1 MSVQAFYNELAPLYH
16 LVYENWE
23 ASVARQG
30 KALASLIEEQW
41 GADARTVHDAAVG
54 IGTQALGLLVL
65 GFRVTGSD
73 LSPGAVARA
82 QREAARRGLPLS
94 CLVADFRA
102 LPIRATSVDV
112 VLVCDNALPHLE
124 TPEDIRTALAECFR
138 CARPGG
144 GCLISMR
151 DYESPPPSGTVEVR
165 PYGQRLW
172 AGRRYHLRQ
181 VWTWRGPRYDLSFEF
196 TPVDGAATEAVILKT
211 SYLAIAVEQV
221 TRADAR
227 SRLRERS
234 TRRRTILST
243 GTGRHT
249 TYGLTSRRPEAGSA
263 LLRLPAVG
271 HYAALLDG
279 RVVTDGW
286 CPRRGLTYWG

>member
-1 MSVQAFYNELAPLYH
+1 MSVQAFYDELAPLYH

-30 KALASLIEEQW
+30 KALAALIEEQW
-41 GADARTVHDAAVG
+41 DADARTVLDAAIG
-54 IGTQALGLLVL
+54 IGTQALGLLAL

-82 QREAARRGLPLS
+82 KREAARRGLPLS

-102 LPIRATSVDV
+102 LPIRASNVDV

-172 AGRRYHLRQ
+172 AGRRYDLRQ

-196 TPVDGAATEAVILKT
+196 TPVDGAAPEAIVLKT
-211 SYLAIAVEQV
+211 TYLAIAVEQV
-221 TRADAR
+221 K
-227 SRLRERS
+227 
-234 TRRRTILST
+234 
-243 GTGRHT
+243 
-249 TYGLTSRRPEAGSA
+249 GLMR
-263 LLRLPAVG
+263 AVG
-271 HYAALLDG
+271 FENVRRVDG
-279 RVVTDGW
+279 RFFQPVLVGTRPIG
-286 CPRRGLTYWG
+286 